1 MTRYLAA
8 VACALLVLPTTL
20 RAQESDDEWQANCRE
35 GWGDWGQRARHCEI
49 RESGMK
55 ATGRALTVDPGV
67 NGGVEI
73 IGWDKTDSNRNTAP
87 VQGHAPS
94 KLDAG
99 AIARH

>member
-55 ATGRALTVDPGV
+55 ATGRALTVDPGM

-73 IGWDKTDSNRNTAP
+73 IGWGKSDRKSTRLNSSHP
-87 VQGHAPS
+87 VNSYAVFCF
-94 KLDAG
+94 
-99 AIARH
+99 